1 MGYQRSNRVFAVLA
15 LCGAWGCAQIAGLTG
30 NYQEGATGAAASGGV
45 ADGHAGD
52 NASAGHGMSQS
63 GNGGS
68 SSSHGGM
75 SGGLGA
81 DAGNTQAA
89 GEAGMSEVGGGV
101 SSAGHAGASSGGGG
115 ASSGSGG
122 ASAGSGGA
130 LGGGPSGGAPS
141 AGAPNSGDCK
151 VDADCASVGG
161 KCVSLSPG
169 GFRTCQV
176 VVPLATTC
184 NSSSDECCT
193 DGTLPCP
200 TGRCVRGPLAPRCGG
215 LLISGNVCA
224 TLGCTTNADCQ
235 DKETCILAGT
245 LDHLSNSCVP
255 GGCRLDSD
263 CKASPGGKC
272 ESVTPNCC
280 AGALGLYCVYP
291 TGGCRKN
298 SDCPGGHCYI
308 GADNVTA
315 ACVTGNGFCPG

>member
-1 MGYQRSNRVFAVLA
+1 MVLA

-30 NYQEGATGAAASGGV
+30 NYQEGAAGGAASGGV
-45 ADGHAGD
+45 AEGQAGE
-52 NASAGHGMSQS
+52 NATAGQGASQN
-63 GNGGS
+63 GEGGS

-75 SGGLGA
+75 SGGLSG
-81 DAGNTQAA
+81 DAGSNQA
-89 GEAGMSEVGGGV
+89 EAGTSEVGGSV
-101 SSAGHAGASSGGGG
+101 SSAGSGGANLSAGSGG
-115 ASSGSGG
+115 ASAGSSGAT

-130 LGGGPSGGAPS
+130 LGGGAG
-141 AGAPNSGDCK
+141 GAPNSGDCK
-151 VDADCASVGG
+151 ADADCAGG

-193 DGTLPCP
+193 DGTQPCT

-215 LLISGNVCA
+215 LLTSGNVCA
-224 TLGCTTNADCQ
+224 TLGCTTNADCN
-235 DKETCILAGT
+235 DNETCVLAGT

-280 AGALGLYCVYP
+280 TGASGLFCVYP
-291 TGGCRKN
+291 TGGCRRN

-308 GADNVTA
+308 GADNATA

>member
-1 MGYQRSNRVFAVLA
+1 VVLA

-30 NYQEGATGAAASGGV
+30 NYQEGAAGGAASGGV
-45 ADGHAGD
+45 AEGQAGE
-52 NASAGHGMSQS
+52 NATAGQGASQN
-63 GNGGS
+63 GEGGS

-75 SGGLGA
+75 SGGLSG
-81 DAGNTQAA
+81 DAGSNQA
-89 GEAGMSEVGGGV
+89 EAGTSEVGGSV
-101 SSAGHAGASSGGGG
+101 SSAGSGGANLSAGSGG
-115 ASSGSGG
+115 ASAGSSGATASAGSGG
-122 ASAGSGGA
+122 ATASAGSGGA
-130 LGGGPSGGAPS
+130 LGGGAG
-141 AGAPNSGDCK
+141 GAPNSGDCK
-151 VDADCASVGG
+151 ADADCAGG

-193 DGTLPCP
+193 DGTQPCT

-215 LLISGNVCA
+215 LLTSGNVCA
-224 TLGCTTNADCQ
+224 TLGCTTNADCN
-235 DKETCILAGT
+235 DNETCVLAGT

-280 AGALGLYCVYP
+280 TGASGLFCVYP
-291 TGGCRKN
+291 TGGCRRN

-308 GADNVTA
+308 GADNATA